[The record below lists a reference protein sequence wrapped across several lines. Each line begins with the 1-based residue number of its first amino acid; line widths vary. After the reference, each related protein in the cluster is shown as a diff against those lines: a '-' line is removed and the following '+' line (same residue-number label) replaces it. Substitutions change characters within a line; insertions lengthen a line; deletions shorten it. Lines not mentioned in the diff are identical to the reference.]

1 MKRYIFLI
9 VMLIFWLNINA
20 AKINQKIEQLYE
32 IIDSSNVI
40 ICNNTKTI
48 NEHTKNIEFIY
59 NLFEKQG
66 ELIEKEQSVIEKSL
80 NATSL
85 RLDIFAIIIAIISIF
100 LSVYINRKE
109 KIMQGLLADV
119 KEIEQKISK
128 TKAEILNLN
137 EMINNDIEGIYE
149 RLKREETI
157 TYLKRLVYEPNDIFN
172 LIKMLVSR
180 ELNIN
185 DFKYLLLAYKKFKE
199 NSVNEDELIRTQSQS
214 LYLIVFYQ
222 HFCGQS
228 ITHDLVREDLICAFS
243 SMMDSAFKKDVCNAT
258 HSLINCLNKDASH
271 LDRTDIL
278 YKYIV
283 SLFNSKFRTYEEP
296 YKIVVTTY
304 KYDSELKIVWSRLVE
319 NKYISDILANL
330 LCERLHDEEVFV
342 KTIKETLNSNIK

>member
-9 VMLIFWLNINA
+9 VMLISWLNISA
-20 AKINQKIEQLYE
+20 AKINQKIDQLYDR
-32 IIDSSNVI
+32 IDSSNVI

-109 KIMQGLLADV
+109 KNMQSLLVDV
-119 KEIEQKISK
+119 KEIEQKTSK

-137 EMINNDIEGIYE
+137 EMINNEIEGIYE
-149 RLKREETI
+149 RLKREETT
-157 TYLKRLVYEPNDIFN
+157 TYLKRLVYEPNDIIN
-172 LIKMLVSR
+172 LITMLLSR

-185 DFKYLLLAYKKFKE
+185 DFKYLLVAYKKIKE
-199 NSVNEDELIRTQSQS
+199 NLINEDDVIGTHYKS
-214 LYLIVFYQ
+214 LYLIVFFQ

-228 ITHDLVREDLICAFS
+228 ITHDLVREDLVSEFPNMIA
-243 SMMDSAFKKDVCNAT
+243 SAFKKDICNST
-258 HSLINCLNKDASH
+258 HSLINCLNKEVFY

-278 YKYIV
+278 YKYV
-283 SLFNSKFRTYEEP
+283 ESLFKSKFKTYEEP
-296 YKIVVTTY
+296 YKIIVSTY
-304 KYDSELKIVWSRLVE
+304 KYDSELKIIWSRLVE
-319 NKYISDILANL
+319 NKYISDILGNL
-330 LCERLHDEEVFV
+330 LCERLKNDEVFV
-342 KTIKETLNSNIK
+342 ETVKKTLNSNLE